1 MEENDNMAKTVIT
14 MQKLLAF
21 DVMKD
26 TEKQLRTE
34 TDEQAKTHLKQK
46 LCFCRRVV
54 MGEVDVPL
62 EVLEE
67 VLLQ

>member
-1 MEENDNMAKTVIT
+1 MAEIVIT

-21 DVMKD
+21 DVMRD
-26 TEKQLRTE
+26 TEKELETV
-34 TDEQAKTHLKQK
+34 TDEQARTHLEQK